1 MFSGTGTIGET
12 AIIESHPINWNIK
25 EGVYAIKP
33 DIRQL
38 VPKFLMYILSSG
50 EVKTQYMKKAE
61 GGTVKSVAMAEMKK
75 IKIPVPP
82 LDEQRRIVSILDKF
96 GALVSDISSG
106 IPAEIA
112 ARRKQYEYYRD
123 RLLSFKEA
131 ES

>member
-82 LDEQRRIVSILDKF
+82 LDEQRRVVSILDTF
-96 GALVSDISSG
+96 SALVSDISRG

-123 RLLSFKEA
+123 RLLTFKEA
-131 ES
+131 ER

>member
-1 MFSGTGTIGET
+1 
-12 AIIESHPINWNIK
+12 
-25 EGVYAIKP
+25 
-33 DIRQL
+33 
-38 VPKFLMYILSSG
+38 
-50 EVKTQYMKKAE
+50 MKKAE